1 MKFKMT
7 NKRVL
12 TSPLIKSS
20 LVLIDGGEFD
30 DGLFRIVVPEDTTP
44 EVIKAL
50 DDAAREVGAML
61 ARRAWVADL
70 VGYTTN
76 NESEDKR

>member
-7 NKRVL
+7 NNRVL
-12 TSPLIKSS
+12 TSPLIKNG

-50 DDAAREVGAML
+50 DDAAREVGMML

-70 VGYTTN
+70 VGYTA
-76 NESEDKR
+76 NERGE